1 VTARV
6 RLGFLGVGWI
16 GRHRMAAIERDGQ
29 VEIVGFADPSSE
41 RRDVAQT
48 LAPAATACE
57 HLGQLLELPLD
68 GIVIATPSA
77 LHAEHCLAAL
87 GRGLAVFCQK
97 PLARNA
103 DETRR
108 VITAARDANCLL
120 GVDLSYRHTAAVRRL
135 REIIRGGGI
144 GRVFA
149 VDLTFHNAY
158 GPDSEWFYDK
168 ASSGGGCVID
178 LGVHLIDLVLW
189 LLDFPAVETI
199 DSQLFARG
207 ARLIDDS
214 VVEDYAAVQLRLAG
228 DVAVRLTSS
237 WRISAGRDAVIEATW
252 FGTEGGAALKNIGG
266 SFYDFVTERYRGRQ
280 REQLATPPD
289 DWGGRA
295 AVDWV
300 SRLAQGA
307 GFDADAERLVDI
319 ASVIDRIYAARGAG
333 VAQPASARTN
343 G

>member
-1 VTARV
+1 MTSRV

-16 GRHRMAAIERDGQ
+16 GRHRMAAIEGDGRA
-29 VEIVGFADPSSE
+29 EIIGFADPSKE
-41 RRDVAQT
+41 RRDIAQA

-68 GIVIATPSA
+68 GIVVATPSA

-97 PLARNA
+97 PLARDA
-103 DETRR
+103 AETRR
-108 VITAARDANCLL
+108 VIAAARDANCLL
-120 GVDLSYRHTAAVRRL
+120 GIDLSYRYTAAIQQL

-149 VDLTFHNAY
+149 ADLTFHNAY
-158 GPDSEWFYDK
+158 GPDAAWFYDK
-168 ASSGGGCVID
+168 AASGGGCVID
-178 LGVHLIDLVLW
+178 LGIHLIDLALW
-189 LLDFPAVETI
+189 LLDFPVVETV

-207 ARLIDDS
+207 ARLTGEH
-214 VVEDYAAVQLRLAG
+214 VVEDYAVVQLRLAG
-228 DVAVRLTSS
+228 QVAVRLTSS

-252 FGTEGGAALKNIGG
+252 FGTEGGAALKNVDG
-266 SFYDFVTERYRGRQ
+266 SFYDFVAERYRGTQ
-280 REQLATPPD
+280 REQLAAPPD

-307 GFDADAERLVDI
+307 GFDPDAERLIEV
-319 ASVIDRIYAARGAG
+319 ASVIDRIYAADRD
-333 VAQPASARTN
+333 QDRDR
-343 G
+343 